1 MGKTLWKDTLAHYY
15 DVAQKDQF
23 KELFGHLE
31 IGKAPTA
38 FANTFFVLP
47 LTFAGLKTDTV
58 EKFEASLNDELN
70 DSFAKFK
77 KRYKMSFEMNEQNA
91 LSTFKRL
98 VGEVEEEKK
107 EKVTSPSKL
116 PAWN

>member
-23 KELFGHLE
+23 KVLFGHLE

-38 FANTFFVLP
+38 LANTFYVLP

-58 EKFEASLNDELN
+58 EEFKASLNITLN
-70 DSFAKFK
+70 KAMDDFK
-77 KRYKMSFEMNEQNA
+77 KRYVRLAFDLESDALATFQGLADEVKRKNEKIGRA
-91 LSTFKRL
+91 H
-98 VGEVEEEKK
+98 V
-107 EKVTSPSKL
+107 
-116 PAWN
+116 